1 MSVTQESVPTP
12 SRRTVVTAVGA
23 AGLAAALTACGSSDD
38 SQSAGSA
45 QSDGGA
51 SSDAG
56 NGGGNTAGSPSGNA
70 SADGGAGASLA
81 KTSDIPVGGGKIFGD
96 EGVVVTQPTQGDFKA
111 FSNRCTHAQCP
122 VTSIEGGT
130 INCPCHGSKFSI
142 ADGSV
147 VHDPATTALPP
158 KQIKVTGEEITL
170 A

>member
-12 SRRTVVTAVGA
+12 SRRTVVAAVGA

-38 SQSAGSA
+38 PQSAGNA
-45 QSDGGA
+45 QSDGA
-51 SSDAG
+51 TSSDAG
-56 NGGGNTAGSPSGNA
+56 NGGANTSGSASGNP
-70 SADGGAGASLA
+70 SPDGGGAAALA
-81 KTSDIPVGGGKIFGD
+81 KTADIPVGGGKIFGD
-96 EGVVVTQPTQGDFKA
+96 QGVVVTQPTQGEFKA

-122 VTSIEGGT
+122 VTSVEGGT

-142 ADGSV
+142 TDGSV

-158 KQIKVTGEEITL
+158 KQIKVSGEQITL